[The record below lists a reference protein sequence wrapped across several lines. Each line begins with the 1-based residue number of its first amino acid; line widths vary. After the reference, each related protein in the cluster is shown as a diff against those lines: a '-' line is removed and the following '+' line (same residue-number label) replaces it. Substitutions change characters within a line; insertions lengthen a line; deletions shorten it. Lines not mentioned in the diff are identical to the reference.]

1 MGKISEIF
9 GKRAQNMTGE
19 MMIEVKSSKQQQLRT
34 AYANRATTH
43 RESGGEIHRDEVPL
57 DLQYF
62 VQQYFE
68 KVRKPAVASKPDVA
82 PEPAKK

>member
-9 GKRAQNMTGE
+9 GKRAQNVTGE
-19 MMIEVKSSKQQQLRT
+19 MMVEVKSSKQQQLRT
-34 AYANRATTH
+34 AYAERANTH
-43 RESGGEIHRDEVPL
+43 REAGSEIHRDEVPL

-68 KVRKPAVASKPDVA
+68 KVRKPGAIGKTEAAIETKP
-82 PEPAKK
+82 